1 MQRFAVLRTN
11 RQGFLGEHGY
21 ARVQDLA
28 GGSEVRR
35 GRRQQ
40 VYDAGFALGQELSQ
54 IRVRGRAVGLRRE
67 SLRTCTRQVADRDYL
82 DVGHASERGDV
93 MVRDESSAQQGHL
106 NDRVVAFRA
115 QAFLCPLYSMMVGWR
130 FFSLSR

>member
-1 MQRFAVLRTN
+1 MNHL
-11 RQGFLGEHGY
+11 GFLLGE
-21 ARVQDLA
+21 QLP
-28 GGSEVRR
+28 E
-35 GRRQQ
+35 
-40 VYDAGFALGQELSQ
+40 

-67 SLRTCTRQVADRDYL
+67 SLGACARQVADPDYP

-93 MVRDESSAQQGHL
+93 MVRDESGAQQGHL
-106 NDRVVAFRA
+106 NDWVVAFRA